1 MAKKIC
7 ILVGHGKSDNGG
19 YDSGAVS
26 IGGKYHEFKIAREI
40 ARHAA
45 EYLDCDIMNYEGNLT
60 LRQRIKAVNSSKY
73 DFIAEVHLNA
83 GGGTGPEVYYYHGS
97 PTGLKTAKA
106 ICKEISS
113 QFSVRN
119 RGPKVKMGKNG
130 KDYFGI
136 IRDTRPCAILIET
149 LFIDRISDLNKLTS
163 AEGQRKCGQAIGK
176 ALKSTLL

>member
-1 MAKKIC
+1 MSKKIC
-7 ILVGHGKSDNGG
+7 ILVGHGKSDKGG

-40 ARHAA
+40 AKYAA
-45 EYLDCDIMNYEGNLT
+45 EYLKCDLLNYEGSLT
-60 LRQRIKAVNSSKY
+60 LRQRIKAVNSANY

-97 PTGLKTAKA
+97 PTGLKTSKA

-136 IRDTRPCAILIET
+136 IRDTKPCAILIET
-149 LFIDRISDLNKLTS
+149 LFIDRVSDLSKLTS
-163 AEGQRKCGQAIGK
+163 AEGQEKCGQAIGK
-176 ALKSTLL
+176 ALKNTLL

>member
-40 ARHAA
+40 AKHAA
-45 EYLDCDIMNYEGNLT
+45 EYLKCDIMNYEGNLT
-60 LRQRIKAVNSSKY
+60 LRQRIKAVNSANY
-73 DFIAEVHLNA
+73 DFIAEIHLNA

-136 IRDTRPCAILIET
+136 IRDTKPCAILIET
-149 LFIDRISDLNKLTS
+149 LFIDRISDLSKLTS
-163 AEGQRKCGQAIGK
+163 AEGQKKCGQAIGK
-176 ALKSTLL
+176 ALKTALL